1 MQIYRLALQAPPGNG
16 AGAKAMN
23 RWPPITFGMIVLN
36 GEPFIRYNLKA
47 LYPFAHQIVV
57 VEGAASAAAGISSPD
72 GHSTDGT
79 LETLRNFKANDDRQD
94 KLVIVTAEDEGHPN
108 GFWPGEKHEQ
118 SQAYASRADG
128 DYLWQ
133 VDVDEFYQPD
143 DMAFVLDKLSSQPEI
158 SAVSFQTLTF
168 WGGFDYIADGWY
180 LHSGSEIYH
189 RLFKWGEGYTYATH
203 RPPTV
208 HDDLGRNLRSLHW
221 ITGPELARQGKT
233 MYHYSLVFPKQVLD
247 KCTYYSQAQWATHAR
262 NALLWA
268 QRSFFELKDPFRV
281 HNVYDY
287 PSWLAR
293 YEGSHPPEIEALRQH
308 LAEQRLDIAMRET
321 HDIECLLDS
330 PSYALGRSLLKALAR
345 WAHLW
350 DYEWPP
356 YRARANWYLSLPI
369 RMLRKGQRTIRDL
382 LGSFM

>member
-1 MQIYRLALQAPPGNG
+1 
-16 AGAKAMN
+16 
-23 RWPPITFGMIVLN
+23 MIVLN
-36 GEPFIRYNLKA
+36 GEPFVRYNLRA
-47 LYPFAHQIVV
+47 LYPYAHQIIV
-57 VEGAASAAAGISSPD
+57 VEGAAPGAACISTSE

-79 LETLRNFKANDDRQD
+79 LDTLRDFQAHEDPED
-94 KLVIVTAEDEGHPN
+94 KLIVVTAEDDGHAD

-158 SAVSFQTLTF
+158 AAMSFQMLTF

-180 LHSGSEIYH
+180 LRSEAEICH
-189 RLFKWGEGYTYATH
+189 RLFKWGPGYTYVTH

-208 HDDLGRNLRSLHW
+208 HDDLGRNLRSLLW
-221 ITGPELARQGKT
+221 ITGPELARQSKT

-247 KCTYYSQAQWATHAR
+247 KCAYYSQAQWATHAR
-262 NALLWA
+262 NAQLWA

-293 YEGSHPPEIEALRQH
+293 FEGSHPPQIEALRRC
-308 LAEQRLDIAMRET
+308 LAEGRPHIAMRKT
-321 HDIECLLDS
+321 QDIERLLGS
-330 PSYALGRSLLKALAR
+330 PFYALGSNLLKVLAR
-345 WAHLW
+345 WAHHWHYQWL
-350 DYEWPP
+350 P
-356 YRARANWYLSLPI
+356 YGDRGNWYLSLP
-369 RMLRKGQRTIRDL
+369 RRVLRKGQRTVRDL
-382 LGSFM
+382 LCRLA